1 MKRYAFLIT
10 LIFALLLTACTS
22 SAPSPAASA
31 SAVRPEKFE
40 LTEKE
45 QELADRYYELLKE
58 QYPEFAAIPRELL
71 KERVFIGEEY
81 FDVSFQFC
89 LGGAE
94 TNYECTYST
103 SPAYPE
109 GKWEMFGNDYAQFAS
124 RTLSESELESLKN
137 MLYDSMNAW
146 IEDRGLEKGDLS
158 PEDLQ
163 LYWAIEDGG
172 LCACAEE
179 IVSVQAQGTTEYGCG
194 DHAHVFGKVLVEF
207 TDNGVKLTDLGT
219 SGG

>member
-81 FDVSFQFC
+81 FDVSF
-89 LGGAE
+89 
-94 TNYECTYST
+94 
-103 SPAYPE
+103 
-109 GKWEMFGNDYAQFAS
+109 
-124 RTLSESELESLKN
+124 
-137 MLYDSMNAW
+137 
-146 IEDRGLEKGDLS
+146 
-158 PEDLQ
+158 
-163 LYWAIEDGG
+163 
-172 LCACAEE
+172 
-179 IVSVQAQGTTEYGCG
+179 
-194 DHAHVFGKVLVEF
+194 
-207 TDNGVKLTDLGT
+207 
-219 SGG
+219 